1 FSPDGAYVAS
11 AAADQTVKLWD
22 SFTGKL
28 IRTFQGHTGSV
39 NSLVFLNDGKQLVSG
54 SSDNTLRTWDVA
66 TGTNQQT
73 FTENGFQLRQV
84 AVTAGGKQLVTVSN
98 DRSVKQWNL
107 ADGKQ
112 LSRIPFPTI
121 SKSVF
126 GGLSHQGDLLAVAS
140 GNNTEV
146 INLWKLGEP
155 RPKHRINT
163 GHPIAGLA
171 FNPSSSLLASVH
183 QNNEIQIW
191 SVQDGTE
198 LLTLQGHSQPIVQL
212 IFSPVGNRMATASE
226 DQTVKIWDTE
236 TGEEILTLRGHQ
248 HTVTS
253 LSYSQD
259 GQRLAS
265 ADSQGII
272 RIWDARPRS
281 APQPEESATAP
292 LNKR

>member
-1 FSPDGAYVAS
+1 MSAEGRSRLMYFTSDGILLNARFAPRSITRAPSGGAIVI
-11 AAADQTVKLWD
+11 VWD
-22 SFTGKL
+22 GRIVRMSTL
-28 IRTFQGHTGSV
+28 CPCWMNR
-39 NSLVFLNDGKQLVSG
+39 
-54 SSDNTLRTWDVA
+54 LRTWDVA

-84 AVTAGGKQLVTVSN
+84 AVTADGKQLVSVGN

-107 ADGKQ
+107 ADGKK

-126 GGLSHQGDLLAVAS
+126 GGLSHQGNLLAVAS

-272 RIWDARPRS
+272 HIWDARPRS
-281 APQPEESATAP
+281 RP
-292 LNKR
+292 